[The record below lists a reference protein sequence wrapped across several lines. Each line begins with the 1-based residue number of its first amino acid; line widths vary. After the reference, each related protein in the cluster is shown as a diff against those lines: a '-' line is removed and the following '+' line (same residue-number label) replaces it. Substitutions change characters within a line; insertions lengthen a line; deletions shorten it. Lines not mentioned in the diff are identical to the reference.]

1 MGRANISRHRQGA
14 RRIHK
19 RRILVVDENRD
30 AAAMLGMIL
39 KHMGGHHVD
48 FAYDGI
54 SGLEAAHRLRPDIIF
69 LDLAMPG
76 MEGYEV
82 ASQLRRDPQFKD
94 VLIIAVTGSGHDE
107 ARERTR
113 EAGFD
118 HHLLK
123 PVDPA
128 FIASLLGVPAK
139 GRE

>member
-1 MGRANISRHRQGA
+1 M
-14 RRIHK
+14 
-19 RRILVVDENRD
+19 
-30 AAAMLGMIL
+30 
-39 KHMGGHHVD
+39 GHHVD

-54 SGLEAAHRLRPDIIF
+54 GGLEAARRLRPEVIF

-82 ASQLRRDPQFKD
+82 ASQLRGDARFKD
-94 VLIIAVTGSGHDE
+94 VLIIAITGSGHDE

-128 FIASLLGVPAK
+128 FIESLLGGPTK
-139 GRE
+139 P